1 VIKLSKKEKEKDNE
15 KDTNTS
21 EEFTEETCENKE
33 ENCEEYPEKEADNSA
48 VEKLEQELKS
58 KTDAYLRLAA
68 EYENYRKRSTADKAH
83 IYADATANAIKEI
96 LPIGDSLDMAAKS
109 VENAPEE
116 YRKGFELMC
125 SQFKTSLEK
134 LGVETFGETGDTFD
148 PKLHNA
154 VMKVEDESLG
164 ENTVAQVFQKGYKK
178 GDKIIRHAM
187 VQVANCD

>member
-1 VIKLSKKEKEKDNE
+1 MSKKEKEKDNK

-33 ENCEEYPEKEADNSA
+33 EKEADNSA

-116 YRKGFELMC
+116 YKKGFELMC
-125 SQFKTSLEK
+125 SQFRTSLEK
-134 LGVETFGETGDTFD
+134 LGVETFGETGDEFD
-148 PKLHNA
+148 PNLHNA
-154 VMKVEDESLG
+154 VMKVEDENLG

>member
-1 VIKLSKKEKEKDNE
+1 
-15 KDTNTS
+15 
-21 EEFTEETCENKE
+21 
-33 ENCEEYPEKEADNSA
+33 
-48 VEKLEQELKS
+48 
-58 KTDAYLRLAA
+58 
-68 EYENYRKRSTADKAH
+68 
-83 IYADATANAIKEI
+83 
-96 LPIGDSLDMAAKS
+96 MAAKS

-116 YRKGFELMC
+116 YKKGFELMC
-125 SQFKTSLEK
+125 SQFRTSLEK
-134 LGVETFGETGDTFD
+134 LGVETFGETGDEFD

>member
-1 VIKLSKKEKEKDNE
+1 MIKLSKKEKEKD
-15 KDTNTS
+15 KNTS
-21 EEFTEETCENKE
+21 EKCTEDACENKE
-33 ENCEEYPEKEADNSA
+33 EKCGECAEQEADNSA
-48 VEKLEQELKS
+48 VEKLEQELKA
-58 KTDAYLRLAA
+58 KNDAYLRLAA

-116 YRKGFELMC
+116 YKKGFELMC
-125 SQFKTSLEK
+125 SQFRTSLEK
-134 LGVETFGETGDTFD
+134 LGVETFGETGDEFD